1 MYPVAWRGPERGK
14 SDEDEDGGGT
24 QNDNE
29 GDEDGNAEMICYY
42 TGWFFLNVPPN
53 FRYHN
58 EKRWAANQRFCSM
71 KFSMYKRS
79 SLVEQRFSF

>member
-42 TGWFFLNVPPN
+42 TGCFFFKCSSQFSVP
-53 FRYHN
+53 
-58 EKRWAANQRFCSM
+58 
-71 KFSMYKRS
+71 
-79 SLVEQRFSF
+79 